1 MDVHAVVV
9 AGGAGSRLA
18 ASAPDGTP
26 AKPLLVGRDGVR
38 LIDVVLDAAAQVG
51 CTRRVVVAQVMDLP
65 QDVTL
70 VREDPPLSGPAAALA
85 TGVDALGDAEGS
97 GDAAF
102 LLAGD
107 LVAPAAAMARLLGTY
122 RRTGGDGCIAVVDG
136 RRQPLLAL
144 VRLDRLRGTITGDL
158 RDAPVRAVLRGL
170 DLTEVGEADGIDA
183 ATAADVDTW
192 EDAVEHG
199 YGGERS

>member
-51 CTRRVVVAQVMDLP
+51 CMRRMVVAQEMDLP
-65 QDVTL
+65 SDVTL
-70 VREDPPLSGPAAALA
+70 VREDPPLSGPAPAVA
-85 TGVDALGDAEGS
+85 TGVDALGDGA
-97 GDAAF
+97 GDAVF

-107 LVAPAAAMARLLGTY
+107 LVAPAAAMTRLLETY
-122 RRTGGDGCIAVVDG
+122 RRTGGDGCIAVADG

-144 VRLDRLRGTITGDL
+144 VRLDRLRATTTGDL

-170 DLTEVGEADGIDA
+170 NLTEVDEADGIDA

>member
-26 AKPLLVGRDGVR
+26 AKPLLVGRHGVR

-51 CTRRVVVAQVMDLP
+51 CMRRVVVAQEMDLP
-65 QDVTL
+65 SDVTL
-70 VREDPPLSGPAAALA
+70 VREDPPLSGPAPAVA
-85 TGVDALGDAEGS
+85 TGVDALGDGA
-97 GDAAF
+97 GDAVF

-107 LVAPAAAMARLLGTY
+107 LVAPAAAMTRLLETY

-144 VRLDRLRGTITGDL
+144 VRLDRLRATTTGDL

-170 DLTEVGEADGIDA
+170 DLTEVDEADGIDA

>member
-51 CTRRVVVAQVMDLP
+51 CTRRVVVAQAMDLP

-70 VREDPPLSGPAAALA
+70 VREDPPLSGPAAAVA
-85 TGVDALGDAEGS
+85 TGVDALGDAP
-97 GDAAF
+97 GDAVF

-107 LVAPAAAMARLLGTY
+107 LVAPAAAMARLLETY

-144 VRLDRLRGTITGDL
+144 VRLDRLRATITGDL

-170 DLTEVGEADGIDA
+170 DLAEVGEADGIDA

>member
-51 CTRRVVVAQVMDLP
+51 CMRRVVVAQEMDLP
-65 QDVTL
+65 SDVTL
-70 VREDPPLSGPAAALA
+70 VREDPPLSGPAAAVA
-85 TGVDALGDAEGS
+85 TGVDALGDGA
-97 GDAAF
+97 GDAVF

-107 LVAPAAAMARLLGTY
+107 LVAPAAAMTRLLETY
-122 RRTGGDGCIAVVDG
+122 RRTGGDGGIAVVDG

-144 VRLDRLRGTITGDL
+144 VRLDRLRATTTGDL

-170 DLTEVGEADGIDA
+170 DLTEVDEADGIDA

>member
-26 AKPLLVGRDGVR
+26 AKPLLVGRHGVR
-38 LIDVVLDAAAQVG
+38 LVDVVLDAAAQVG
-51 CTRRVVVAQVMDLP
+51 CTRRVVVAQAMDLP

-70 VREDPPLSGPAAALA
+70 VREDPPLSGPAAAVA
-85 TGVDALGDAEGS
+85 TGVGALGDADG
-97 GDAAF
+97 AVF

-122 RRTGGDGCIAVVDG
+122 RRSGGDGCIAVVDG

-144 VRLDRLRGTITGDL
+144 VRLDRLRATITGDL

-170 DLTEVGEADGIDA
+170 DLTEVDEADGIDA

>member
-51 CTRRVVVAQVMDLP
+51 CMRRVVVAQEMDLP
-65 QDVTL
+65 SDVTL
-70 VREDPPLSGPAAALA
+70 VREDPPLSGPAAAVA
-85 TGVDALGDAEGS
+85 TGVDALGDGA
-97 GDAAF
+97 GDAVF

-107 LVAPAAAMARLLGTY
+107 LVAPAAAMTRLLETY

-144 VRLDRLRGTITGDL
+144 VRLDRLRATTTGDL

-170 DLTEVGEADGIDA
+170 DLTEVDEADGIDA